1 MLAESIDVSTLLL
14 FVDDLVIPWP
24 GSTKVLSLERRAG
37 LCGLSFPSVLV
48 GTLSRKWSID
58 ERVRV
63 RVSDGGVVDID
74 SPSAFFFGSLAAL
87 VGDLGM

>member
-37 LCGLSFPSVLV
+37 PCGLSFPSVLV

-63 RVSDGGVVDID
+63 GDGGVVDND
-74 SPSAFFFGSLAAL
+74 SPSDFFFGSLAAL